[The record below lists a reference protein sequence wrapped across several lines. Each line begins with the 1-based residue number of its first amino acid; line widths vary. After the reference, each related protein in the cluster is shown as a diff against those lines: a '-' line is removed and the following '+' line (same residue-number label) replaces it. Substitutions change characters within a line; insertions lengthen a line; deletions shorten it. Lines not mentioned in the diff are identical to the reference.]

1 MMLMIVP
8 INEKHIEKTNHNMV
22 LTINFRFNR
31 VLYGMKIAINNLV
44 NIHNNQQAA
53 PLKRL

>member
-31 VLYGMKIAINNLV
+31 VLYGMKIAINNRKPPIQRPHYLS
-44 NIHNNQQAA
+44 AG
-53 PLKRL
+53 